1 MSAMQHRH
9 IVRELSKVI
18 ALYCDDE
25 PNLAADALIS
35 LARHVYQ
42 ARKAGD
48 VNDTEKAAGKAQGE
62 AVRRLFTYW
71 QAQCDHARAKPTQ
84 DRLTKIRARLREG
97 YTEADIRRA
106 IDGAATAAYETDGR
120 RFDDI
125 SLICRNGAK
134 LEDFIARAGEKIGGE
149 TPRAVS
155 PVNELRRAMAKAHAD
170 GDTALYQRLHAQLL
184 ATEGKA

>member
-1 MSAMQHRH
+1 MSVMQHRH
-9 IVRELSKVI
+9 IVRELSKII

-42 ARKAGD
+42 ARKAGAAG
-48 VNDTEKAAGKAQGE
+48 DTEKAAGKAQGE
-62 AVRRLFTYW
+62 AVRRLFAYW
-71 QAQCDHARAKPTQ
+71 QTQCDHARAKPTQ

-134 LEDFIARAGEKIGGE
+134 LESFIARAGEKVGGE
-149 TPRAVS
+149 APAPTTPAA
-155 PVNELRRAMAKAHAD
+155 ELRRAMAKAHAE
-170 GDTALYQRLHAQLL
+170 GDTALYDRLHAQL
-184 ATEGKA
+184 KAVTK